1 LVFEFN
7 RIYIGVLLLCIFIIS
22 FYYNLDY
29 FILSILTIFIF
40 YDLYNS
46 NFINNFYSFLLSI
59 ILSITLYIISI
70 NYDFVD
76 YINLFLIIF
85 VLLIIFFLNKP
96 NFSQKLIF
104 LSIVI
109 IFIYNFYE
117 VINTNRKIFY
127 FIIFI
132 SFYNDTIAYIFGR
145 LIKGPLIVS
154 SISPKK
160 TWSGTLLSIFVSF
173 FTIYYFGY
181 PVIISFLLSISL
193 FFGDI
198 FFSFIKRVNNL
209 KDFSNILKGHGG
221 ILDRLDSMFFFIII
235 MNYYL

>member
-1 LVFEFN
+1 MVFEFN
-7 RIYIGVLLLCIFIIS
+7 RIYIGVLLLSIFIIS

-46 NFINNFYSFLLSI
+46 NFINNFYSFSLSI

-76 YINLFLIIF
+76 YINLFLIILI
-85 VLLIIFFLNKP
+85 LLIFFLNKP
-96 NFSQKLIF
+96 IFSQKLIF

-117 VINTNRKIFY
+117 VINTNRNIFY

-160 TWSGTLLSIFVSF
+160 TWSGTLLSIFISF
-173 FTIYYFGY
+173 FTIHYFGY
-181 PVIISFLLSISL
+181 PVIISFLLSLSL

>member
-1 LVFEFN
+1 MVFEFN
-7 RIYIGVLLLCIFIIS
+7 RIYIGALLLCIFIIS

-29 FILSILTIFIF
+29 LILSILTVFIF

-46 NFINNFYSFLLSI
+46 NFINNFYSFSLI
-59 ILSITLYIISI
+59 IIFSITLYIIAI

-76 YINLFLIIF
+76 YINLLLIIF

-96 NFSQKLIF
+96 NFAQKLIF
-104 LSIVI
+104 LGIII

-117 VINTNRKIFY
+117 IINTNRKIFY

-181 PVIISFLLSISL
+181 PLIISFLLSLSL

-198 FFSFIKRVNNL
+198 FFSFIKRINNL
-209 KDFSNILKGHGG
+209 KDFSSILKGHGG
-221 ILDRLDSMFFFIII
+221 ILDRLDSMFFFLII

>member
-1 LVFEFN
+1 MVFEFN

-22 FYYNLDY
+22 FYYNFDY
-29 FILSILTIFIF
+29 FILSILTICIF

-46 NFINNFYSFLLSI
+46 NFINNFYSFSLI
-59 ILSITLYIISI
+59 IIFSITLYIISI
-70 NYDFVD
+70 NYDFID
-76 YINLFLIIF
+76 YTNLFLIML

-96 NFSQKLIF
+96 NFFQKLIF
-104 LSIVI
+104 LSII
-109 IFIYNFYE
+109 ILFIYNFYE

-132 SFYNDTIAYIFGR
+132 SFYNDTIAYIFGS

>member
-1 LVFEFN
+1 MVFEFN